1 MSLVTYCAGS
11 GSTARA
17 PGDRR
22 VEAFDRL
29 LDNLIEQGG
38 FALRQLERESTRA
51 SREVRSLLDANLLSE
66 SADGRLQVTPEAL
79 RLAEERMLIDLLR
92 SGGAGFALGKHQAG
106 ASANFAE
113 AGDEPRVHE
122 PGDPLV
128 SIDPTETIRRALG
141 RGAPIRFREED
152 IVVTP
157 ALASGRCATVILLDL
172 SGSMVRYGKF
182 AAARRAALA
191 LRALVRRRFP
201 GDELISA
208 GFATRAEPLPGAAL
222 LEARPRDVGLF
233 DPRRAEQRV
242 AYAKGMLPSPPVLR
256 GRGVGGEGVES
267 ATEEPLTPN
276 PSPLSTGAR
285 GTGCVDRGG
294 PEEVPAHFTNI
305 QDGLRFARR
314 RLRAKNIGKQV
325 VLVTDGEPT
334 AHLEGDDLVLAY
346 PPTEATAR
354 HTLLE
359 AARCAREGIAVH
371 VFGLVGEFSPP
382 GLGLFVGQLAR
393 AGRGRAVC
401 CSPRQLGSQILNSFT
416 RLRPAQ
422 G

>member
-11 GSTARA
+11 GSAARA

-29 LDNLIEQGG
+29 LDNLVEQGG

-51 SREVRSLLDANLLSE
+51 SREVRSLLDANFLSE

-79 RLAEERMLIDLLR
+79 RLAEERMLVDLLR
-92 SGGAGFALGKHQAG
+92 SGGAGFAIGRHQSG
-106 ASANFAE
+106 ASADFAE

-128 SIDPTETIRRALG
+128 SIDSTESIRRALG
-141 RGAPIRFREED
+141 RGAPIRLREDD
-152 IVVTP
+152 IIVTP

-208 GFATRAEPLPGAAL
+208 GFATRAVPLPGAAL

-233 DPRRAEQRV
+233 DPRRAEQRL
-242 AYAKGMLPSPPVLR
+242 AADS
-256 GRGVGGEGVES
+256 
-267 ATEEPLTPN
+267 TEI
-276 PSPLSTGAR
+276 
-285 GTGCVDRGG
+285 
-294 PEEVPAHFTNI
+294 PAHFTNI

-314 RLRAKNIGKQV
+314 RLRGKSLGKQV

-334 AHLEGDDLVLAY
+334 AHLEGADLVLAY

-401 CSPRQLGSQILNSFT
+401 CSPRQLGSHILNSFT
-416 RLRPAQ
+416 RSRPAP
-422 G
+422 GG